1 MSLTKT
7 EKFAIAFMFAIIA
20 ISSII
25 AFSLKKDV
33 KKRSSEIEKRE
44 KLIEILQ
51 NQIDSICYQR

>member
-25 AFSLKKDV
+25 AISLKKDV

>member
-7 EKFAIAFMFAIIA
+7 EKFAIAFMFAVVA

-25 AFSLKKDV
+25 AISLKKDN

-44 KLIEILQ
+44 KIIESLQ
-51 NQIDSICYQR
+51 NEIDSICYQ

>member
-25 AFSLKKDV
+25 AISLKKDN
-33 KKRSSEIEKRE
+33 KKRRAEIEQRE
-44 KLIEILQ
+44 KLIESLQ
-51 NQIDSICYQR
+51 NEIDSICYQ